1 MGGYY
6 SITDLG
12 NLIKAGFGS
21 TAPTA
26 ALFMFSVLYFSVMNE
41 AGMFAV
47 MVDSL
52 TRHIGTSV
60 IGVTMMTTIL
70 TIVAHLDGSGAST
83 FLIVIPAMLPIY
95 RKMNMRTTTLLRVMV
110 LPMGIMNL
118 MPWAGPTVRAATVL
132 GVEAGDL
139 WQMILPV
146 QIFGVIIC
154 LAHGVLAGIQ
164 EKQLGAGLVREQ
176 NFKSP
181 EVTDKTPRN
190 KKIFIFNVLLTLAVI
205 AALIVTKLPD
215 YVPFMVGLSL
225 ALIANYGL
233 DAKTHKKIITAH
245 AAPALMMC
253 STLLA
258 AAVLMGIFV
267 KEVTVDGEKIPGVI
281 NCMSNL
287 VTLILPETFGEH
299 LPVIIGALSV
309 PLALI
314 FDTNS
319 YFYGMLPVMIGI
331 GENFGVSAESIT
343 AVMLI
348 CRNCATFISPMVPAA
363 LLGVGLAEVDIKEH
377 IKASFGFAWLLSIIC
392 LGFAALIKI
401 IPL

>member
-1 MGGYY
+1 
-6 SITDLG
+6 
-12 NLIKAGFGS
+12 
-21 TAPTA
+21 
-26 ALFMFSVLYFSVMNE
+26 MFSVLYFSVMNE
-41 AGMFAV
+41 ASMFSV
-47 MVDSL
+47 MVDRL

-60 IGVTMMTTIL
+60 IGVTMITTIL

-118 MPWAGPTVRAATVL
+118 MPLAGPTVRAATVL
-132 GVEAGDL
+132 GMEASDL

-146 QIFGVIIC
+146 QILGVIIC
-154 LAHGVLAGIQ
+154 LVHGVLTGIQ
-164 EKQLGAGLVREQ
+164 EEQLGAGLVREQ

-181 EVTDKTPRN
+181 EVDDKSPRD

-205 AALIVTKLPD
+205 ATLIVTKIPD

-233 DAKTHKKIITAH
+233 DAKTHKKIINAH

-267 KEVTVDGEKIPGVI
+267 KEVTVDGAKIPSVI

-299 LPVIIGALSV
+299 LPVIIGALSA

-319 YFYGMLPVMIGI
+319 YFYGMLPVMVGI

-343 AVMLI
+343 AAMLI
-348 CRNCATFISPMVPAA
+348 CRNCATFIRPMVPAA

-377 IKASFGFAWLLSIIC
+377 IKASFGFTWLLSIIC

>member
-1 MGGYY
+1 
-6 SITDLG
+6 
-12 NLIKAGFGS
+12 
-21 TAPTA
+21 
-26 ALFMFSVLYFSVMNE
+26 
-41 AGMFAV
+41 
-47 MVDSL
+47 
-52 TRHIGTSV
+52 
-60 IGVTMMTTIL
+60 
-70 TIVAHLDGSGAST
+70 
-83 FLIVIPAMLPIY
+83 MLPIY

-132 GVEAGDL
+132 GTEAGDL

-164 EKQLGAGLVREQ
+164 EKQLGAGLISGQ
-176 NFKSP
+176 DFKSS
-181 EVTDKTPRN
+181 EVTDKSSRD

-205 AALIVTKLPD
+205 AALIVTKIPD
-215 YVPFMVGLSL
+215 YVPFMVGLAL
-225 ALIANYGL
+225 ALIANYGF
-233 DAKTHKKIITAH
+233 DAKIHKKIINAH

-258 AAVLMGIFV
+258 AAVLMGILV
-267 KEVTVDGEKIPGVI
+267 KDVTIDGAKIPSVI

-287 VTLILPETFGEH
+287 VTLILPEAFGEH
-299 LPVIIGALSV
+299 LPVIIGVLSA
-309 PLALI
+309 PLALV

-343 AVMLI
+343 AAMLI

-377 IKASFGFAWLLSIIC
+377 IKASFGFTWLLSILC
-392 LGFAALIKI
+392 LSFAALIKI

>member
-1 MGGYY
+1 MGGGGYY
-6 SITDLG
+6 SVNDLG

-60 IGVTMMTTIL
+60 IGVTITTTIL

-164 EKQLGAGLVREQ
+164 EK
-176 NFKSP
+176 
-181 EVTDKTPRN
+181 
-190 KKIFIFNVLLTLAVI
+190 
-205 AALIVTKLPD
+205 
-215 YVPFMVGLSL
+215 
-225 ALIANYGL
+225 
-233 DAKTHKKIITAH
+233 
-245 AAPALMMC
+245 
-253 STLLA
+253 
-258 AAVLMGIFV
+258 
-267 KEVTVDGEKIPGVI
+267 
-281 NCMSNL
+281 
-287 VTLILPETFGEH
+287 
-299 LPVIIGALSV
+299 
-309 PLALI
+309 
-314 FDTNS
+314 
-319 YFYGMLPVMIGI
+319 
-331 GENFGVSAESIT
+331 
-343 AVMLI
+343 
-348 CRNCATFISPMVPAA
+348 
-363 LLGVGLAEVDIKEH
+363 
-377 IKASFGFAWLLSIIC
+377 
-392 LGFAALIKI
+392 
-401 IPL
+401 

>member
-1 MGGYY
+1 
-6 SITDLG
+6 
-12 NLIKAGFGS
+12 
-21 TAPTA
+21 
-26 ALFMFSVLYFSVMNE
+26 MFSVLYFSVMNE

-47 MVDSL
+47 MVDKL

-118 MPWAGPTVRAATVL
+118 MPWAGPTMRAATVL

-181 EVTDKTPRN
+181 EVNDKSPRD

-205 AALIVTKLPD
+205 AALIVTKIPD

-267 KEVTVDGEKIPGVI
+267 KEVTVDGAKIPGVI
-281 NCMSNL
+281 RVC
-287 VTLILPETFGEH
+287 
-299 LPVIIGALSV
+299 
-309 PLALI
+309 
-314 FDTNS
+314 
-319 YFYGMLPVMIGI
+319 
-331 GENFGVSAESIT
+331 
-343 AVMLI
+343 
-348 CRNCATFISPMVPAA
+348 
-363 LLGVGLAEVDIKEH
+363 
-377 IKASFGFAWLLSIIC
+377 W
-392 LGFAALIKI
+392 
-401 IPL
+401 